1 MMKSFLLFASIP
13 SGATAFYLS
22 KGSNIKA
29 STMKTARSVVALSGL
44 DEKPISGLD
53 EKPIYDPLGLYPE
66 DSPERLAGLIR
77 PLEEVATTP
86 AKLDRPLIDPLNL
99 YSSGNNGGATAAAV
113 QLSGDVAMSPSL
125 PFLERPAMLDGSLP
139 GDRGFDPFNFSSDAS
154 ALAWYR
160 SAEIKHARLAML
172 AAVGWPIAELAHGS
186 VASSLDLPET
196 LLSTSEL
203 HGKVPSV
210 LNGGLDQTAPLF
222 WVAAIGAAAALEF
235 IETKRNDE
243 GVAGEPGNFGFD
255 PLNLITSGS
264 IKRQFFLKE
273 AELFNGR
280 LAMLA
285 ITGFV
290 AQEFATNA
298 AVIDQTPIF
307 FKPFGD
313 VVAQLLGSGA
323 GSV

>member
-1 MMKSFLLFASIP
+1 MGFLLLASIP
-13 SGATAFYLS
+13 SSGTAFSLS
-22 KGSNIKA
+22 KGAKTKT
-29 STMKTARSVVALSGL
+29 STATTARSVVALPGL
-44 DEKPISGLD
+44 DEKA
-53 EKPIYDPLGLYPE
+53 IYDPLGLYPK

-77 PLEEVATTP
+77 PLEDAVTTP
-86 AKLDRPLIDPLNL
+86 ADQDRPLVDPLKL
-99 YSSGNNGGATAAAV
+99 YSTGNTGGASTVAASA
-113 QLSGDVAMSPSL
+113 DVAMSPSL
-125 PFLERPAMLDGSLP
+125 PFLKRPEMLDGSLP

-160 SAEIKHARLAML
+160 TAEIKHARLAML
-172 AAVGWPIAELAHGS
+172 AAIGWPIAELAHGV
-186 VASSLDLPET
+186 VASGLGLPET
-196 LLSTSEL
+196 LLSSSEL

-243 GVAGEPGNFGFD
+243 GVVGEPGNFGFD
-255 PLNLITSGS
+255 PFNLMISGS
-264 IKRQFFLKE
+264 IQRQFFLKE
-273 AELFNGR
+273 AEIFNGR

-307 FKPFGD
+307 FKPFGA
-313 VVAQLLGSGA
+313 VVAQLLGLGA